1 MPNWFRRN
9 GREPEPTRSD
19 PAVHHG
25 AAHVVLPAVFRMQ
38 PLTALAA
45 LASPERDAFLS
56 FILREAS
63 PDRPPGFSA
72 ADFRVHCARI
82 ADLPAA
88 VVEFPPPEKRTHVY
102 FVALLADIPEDGDVP
117 TEESEIPTRYIT
129 LEKTKPVPGIE
140 VPETV
145 LGEWVDGGH
154 ANFGE
159 GGPATLENFLQR
171 VKELVVAKSDRD
183 P

>member
-1 MPNWFRRN
+1 MPNWFRRKR
-9 GREPEPTRSD
+9 REPELTRSD
-19 PAVHHG
+19 PAVHYG

-38 PLTALAA
+38 PLTSLAS
-45 LASPERDAFLS
+45 LASPERDDFLS

-72 ADFRVHCARI
+72 SDFRVHNARI
-82 ADLPAA
+82 ADLPTA
-88 VVEFPPPEKRTHVY
+88 VVEFPPPEKTTHVY

-117 TEESEIPTRYIT
+117 ADESEIPTRYIT
-129 LEKTKPVPGIE
+129 LEKTKPMPGIE

-145 LGEWVDGGH
+145 LGQWVDGGH

-171 VKELVVAKSDRD
+171 VRALVVVKSDTD
-183 P
+183 S